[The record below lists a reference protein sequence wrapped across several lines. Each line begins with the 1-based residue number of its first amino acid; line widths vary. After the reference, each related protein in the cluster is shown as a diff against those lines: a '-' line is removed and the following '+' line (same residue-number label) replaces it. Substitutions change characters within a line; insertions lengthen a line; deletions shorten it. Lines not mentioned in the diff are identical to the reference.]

1 MKEITTD
8 KALVFSASVLILF
21 TIICKIEEFMGFVP
35 DSTLTACFFVAF
47 GVAEGGFCTF
57 IHINKKKKGKKDDE
71 NVA

>member
-1 MKEITTD
+1 MRRELTTD

-57 IHINKKKKGKKDDE
+57 IHINKKKRKTEGDAD
-71 NVA
+71 A